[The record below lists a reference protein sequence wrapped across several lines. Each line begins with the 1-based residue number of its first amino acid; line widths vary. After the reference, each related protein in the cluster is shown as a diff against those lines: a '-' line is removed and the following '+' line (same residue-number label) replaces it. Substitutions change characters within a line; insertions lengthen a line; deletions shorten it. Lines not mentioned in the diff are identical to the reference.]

1 MRIFGLQVIVLF
13 PSLLRCFLSRANVAF
28 FWTQQSLH
36 RQNRRR
42 KESEGTSA
50 SRLSSLSLL
59 SVSPFLRRGVVFVIR
74 VCLIFYFCSFP
85 SFQNRKG
92 GKGNRRQGCVRLVS
106 LPLFSLSLAT
116 LPHRFFFFIPQKQQN
131 KEKASVRKGNTRR
144 QAEE

>member
-50 SRLSSLSLL
+50 SRLSSLFLL

-74 VCLIFYFCSFP
+74 VCHILFLFIPIVSE
-85 SFQNRKG
+85 QKRRERKQ
-92 GKGNRRQGCVRLVS
+92 KARLRATRLS
-106 LPLFSLSLAT
+106 TSLFSLSRYSPPSLI
-116 LPHRFFFFIPQKQQN
+116 FFNPAETAKQRECER
-131 KEKASVRKGNTRR
+131 KERKY
-144 QAEE
+144 